1 MQILPATSY
10 IKSLSSSYLADDT
23 NVNFLKHSLN
33 NIEGFNFN
41 CEEYLLS
48 AADSSINNYS
58 SLYLTSNNA
67 LNNFVNI
74 NNTIDSLSSAFT
86 TSLVL
91 NATTGIN
98 KNSNILTFDLL
109 TPVTFKFTEISNNL
123 TYALNKSISCI

>member
-1 MQILPATSY
+1 MQILPVTSY
-10 IKSLSSSYLADDT
+10 VKSLSSSYLADET
-23 NVNFLKHSLN
+23 NVSFLKHSLN

-74 NNTIDSLSSAFT
+74 NNTIDSLSSAFST
-86 TSLVL
+86 TLIL
-91 NATTGIN
+91 NAINGITPT
-98 KNSNILTFDLL
+98 SNILTLS
-109 TPVTFKFTEISNNL
+109 TTAQSKFTFTGISNNL
-123 TYALNKSISCI
+123 TVINNTYFNL